1 MGGSELL
8 SLHIAFVHLVFVR
21 SPLESAFVGDHFGIC
36 FMKIDR
42 IIPDRVMH
50 AQRFAL
56 KKVPYKHMAINFY
69 GFFYGDCGTVRY
81 SR

>member
-8 SLHIAFVHLVFVR
+8 SLHIAFVHPVFVR
-21 SPLESAFVGDHFGIC
+21 SPLESEFVGNHFGVC

-42 IIPDRVMH
+42 IIPELCMH
-50 AQRFAL
+50 KKFAL

-69 GFFYGDCGTVRY
+69 RFFYGDCGTVWY